1 MSFGFAGFYH
11 QFAFFIYFHL
21 WNSSEKS
28 TEQYIIC
35 EIYPQQICPGK
46 HSAHTGCIIMYF
58 MIPVRNSRMPVY
70 QKTVYFTSH
79 ILKTF
84 FTRCSTSLQ
93 HIAFFTLQLFA
104 FCSFC
109 DTSPHQSAST
119 TPCLLGNHSL
129 QGSHNTPKASLLLHE
144 MPSSYPST
152 AAKAAKAPAKTIEL
166 IYKQRVSR
174 VIILH
179 ERCHPLVVC
188 FMPHLHSFNND
199 WLFPHRRPYSTS
211 SQWMKNGSTSFSC
224 TNTYGKQQNHQP
236 P

>member
-1 MSFGFAGFYH
+1 MCTMNFFFA
-11 QFAFFIYFHL
+11 
-21 WNSSEKS
+21 
-28 TEQYIIC
+28 
-35 EIYPQQICPGK
+35 
-46 HSAHTGCIIMYF
+46 
-58 MIPVRNSRMPVY
+58 
-70 QKTVYFTSH
+70 
-79 ILKTF
+79 
-84 FTRCSTSLQ
+84 RCSTSRQ

-119 TPCLLGNHSL
+119 TPCLSGNHSL

-144 MPSSYPST
+144 TSSSYPST

-166 IYKQRVSR
+166 IHKQRVSR

-199 WLFPHRRPYSTS
+199 WLFSASQTIFHIITVNEKRKYIIFLYKYIWKTAKPPATVIRIRVVDHSALCVCRFPDIAHELHMRNHSPVPLLRRRVLDIWIIHAKHASRYRAVPVRLPDP
-211 SQWMKNGSTSFSC
+211 G
-224 TNTYGKQQNHQP
+224 
-236 P
+236 